1 MFVIPL
7 LLAAGS
13 LPTLISGAPVSSLFS
28 HLITRG
34 PSNPLQDRS
43 AFEYTLYGGTG
54 SPSQGWP
61 TMNEWVSDFT
71 TMFDNN
77 HGVLTSGCAQFGVAE
92 NSEDELT
99 EISTAIQK
107 VSSDTGIDP
116 RFIFSIV
123 MQESNGCVRAPTTN
137 YGVRNPGLMQS
148 HNGAGT
154 CNDGSVQNP
163 CPQTAVTQMI
173 TDGTSGTSSGWGLV
187 DCIAHSGATDVS
199 KYYIAARIYN
209 SGSVA
214 PGGNL
219 GQGIATHCYASDIAN
234 RLVGWAS
241 GPSSCTPDAV
251 AALTSSVVNA
261 NSANEGSTDTTAP
274 PAVTSS
280 ITVVPLPA
288 TSVVAA
294 PPAAATTHATAPIAA
309 PAPPVVA
316 APATGQVY
324 PGAISPC
331 ANYYLVV
338 PGDYCNLVA
347 QKTGTSFATLRTLN
361 SGLDA
366 VCSNLW
372 LGYKYCIQA

>member
-13 LPTLISGAPVSSLFS
+13 FPTLISGAPVSSFFS
-28 HLITRG
+28 HLITRE
-34 PSNPLQDRS
+34 PSNPLQERS
-43 AFEYTLYGGTG
+43 AFQYTLYGGTG
-54 SPSQGWP
+54 SPTEGWP
-61 TMNEWVSDFT
+61 TMNNWVSDFT
-71 TMFDNN
+71 TMFKNN
-77 HGVLTSGCAQFGVAE
+77 HGVLTSGCAQFGVPE
-92 NSEDELT
+92 NSEAELY
-99 EISTAIQK
+99 EISSAILK
-107 VSSDTGIDP
+107 TSADTGMDP
-116 RFIFSIV
+116 RFIFSVV

-154 CNDGSVQNP
+154 CNDGSIAVP
-163 CPQTAVTQMI
+163 CPQNQVQQMI
-173 TDGTSGTSSGWGLV
+173 TDGTAGTSSGWGLV
-187 DCIAHSGATDVS
+187 DCIAHSGASDVS

-219 GQGIATHCYASDIAN
+219 GQGGATHCYVSDIAN

-241 GPSSCTPDAV
+241 GPSACTPEAV

-261 NSANEGSTDTTAP
+261 NAANTGNTDTTTLP
-274 PAVTSS
+274 V
-280 ITVVPLPA
+280 VVPVSAP
-288 TSVVAA
+288 SVVAA
-294 PPAAATTHATAPIAA
+294 PPAAAPN

-316 APATGQVY
+316 APSTTSDIY

-331 ANYYLVV
+331 TAYYMVV
-338 PGDYCNLVA
+338 PGDYCILVA

-361 SGLDA
+361 PGLDA